1 LLSERAYR
9 LTLRFDFFAFRFFVF
24 FAALR
29 FFEAFFGTFLPLA
42 LASDSPIA
50 IACLRLLTFLPERPL
65 FSVPALRFFIARLT
79 SVDAFFEYLRAI
91 AFLRLSSVWQKS
103 NHRWHTKFLI
113 RHSPLALTG
122 DGRHFGRRGTSE
134 TPTRKTA
141 PSPVRTPHREDS
153 MTLTKSH
160 VAGPTMPAVREMTFG
175 DLLRKAAEAAPD
187 RLALI
192 AGVPDP
198 KLRRQWTYA
207 QLYREAQRTARALL
221 SRFKP
226 GERIAVWAQNIPEWV
241 MLEFGAGMAG
251 MILVTVNPAFRAREV
266 EYVLKQSRS
275 AGVFVVNG
283 FRGNPMLDTVQAVA
297 ANCPELREIICFDDW
312 DAFIA
317 AGDDESVKLPA
328 VSPDDPVMIQY
339 TSGTTGF
346 PKGALLRHRGL
357 LNNGADTADRMGVD
371 PGDVF
376 VTTMPLFHTGGCVCC
391 VIGAVSKAATQ
402 VLIEAFEPGL
412 VLEMLGTYRGNAML
426 GVPTMLVAMLEHP
439 TFPATDLSSVKAI
452 CSGGST
458 VPAALVRLLEE
469 KLGAPFTIVFGQT
482 ECSPVAAQTRTTDSV
497 EDKANTIGLPL
508 PNMENKIIDP
518 NTGETVPVGTVGE
531 FCTRGYHVMIGYFEM
546 PDATAAAIDADGW
559 LHSGDLCAMDAR
571 GYCTVE
577 GRLKDMI
584 IRGGE
589 NIYPRELE
597 ELLFKH
603 PKVGEVAVIGV
614 PHEKWGEEVA
624 AFIRPAPGA
633 TIEKEELID
642 YMRASLAPHKTPKH
656 WFVVEAFPLTGSGK
670 IQKFKL
676 REAWTKGE
684 MTAI

>member
-1 LLSERAYR
+1 M
-9 LTLRFDFFAFRFFVF
+9 
-24 FAALR
+24 
-29 FFEAFFGTFLPLA
+29 
-42 LASDSPIA
+42 
-50 IACLRLLTFLPERPL
+50 
-65 FSVPALRFFIARLT
+65 
-79 SVDAFFEYLRAI
+79 
-91 AFLRLSSVWQKS
+91 
-103 NHRWHTKFLI
+103 
-113 RHSPLALTG
+113 ALTQ
-122 DGRHFGRRGTSE
+122 
-134 TPTRKTA
+134 
-141 PSPVRTPHREDS
+141 
-153 MTLTKSH
+153 SH
-160 VAGPTMPAVREMTFG
+160 VAGPTAPAVREMTFG

-207 QLYREAQRTARALL
+207 QLYREVQRTARALL
-221 SRFKP
+221 SRFKR
-226 GERIAVWAQNIPEWV
+226 GERIAVWAQNIPEWM

-251 MILVTVNPAFRAREV
+251 MVLVTVNPAFRAREV

-275 AGVFVVNG
+275 VGIFVVNG
-283 FRGNPMLDTVQAVA
+283 FRGNPMLETVQAVA
-297 ANCPELREIICFDDW
+297 PNCPELREIICFDDW
-312 DAFIA
+312 DAFI
-317 AGDDESVKLPA
+317 
-328 VSPDDPVMIQY
+328 
-339 TSGTTGF
+339 TTGF

-376 VTTMPLFHTGGCVCC
+376 VTPMPLFHTGGCVCC
-391 VIGAVSKAATQ
+391 VIGAVSKAATT
-402 VLIEAFEPGL
+402 VLVEAFEPGL

-439 TFPATDLSSVKAI
+439 TFATTDLSAVKAI

-518 NTGETVPVGTVGE
+518 DTGETVPIGTIGE

-559 LHSGDLCAMDAR
+559 LHTGDLCAMDAR

-624 AFIRPAPGA
+624 AFIRAAPGSA
-633 TIEKEELID
+633 IDKEELAA
-642 YMRASLAPHKTPKH
+642 YMRGLLAHHKTPKH
-656 WFVVEAFPLTGSGK
+656 WFVVEGFPLTGSGK

-676 REAWTKGE
+676 REAWSKGE